1 MRVFLWPCITLLI
14 GRAVFAQRD
23 SSQIYDSLGKS
34 DFNFYTAQWLKSHQ
48 SWIGRTPETTGCPTG
63 YSPIFPVCVDGHRL
77 NVHETA
83 LLNNETE
90 SSNRFSSSSSS
101 SSSSSNSYSTNSQ
114 GSDTNLAEAARTDH
128 LFETNSDNVCSVTQ
142 CVKSSSSPSSVV
154 SVPASSCT
162 YTASD
167 TVDYYPPHENPIPRY
182 HMTVCISY
190 NENYVTILSGIVI
203 IIIFTLFIIFLFLL
217 RLLFL
222 LFLLLK
228 LLLLF
233 SLFSS
238 YSYFSN
244 K

>member
-1 MRVFLWPCITLLI
+1 MRVFLWPCISILI
-14 GRAVFAQRD
+14 GGAAFAQHD
-23 SSQIYDSLGKS
+23 TSQTYDSLGKS

-63 YSPIFPVCVDGHRL
+63 YSPVFPVCVDGHRL
-77 NVHETA
+77 NVYETA
-83 LLNNETE
+83 ILNNETE

-101 SSSSSNSYSTNSQ
+101 SRSSYSTNSQ

-128 LFETNSDNVCSVTQ
+128 LFETNADNACSVTQ
-142 CVKSSSSPSSVV
+142 CVLSSSSQSSDL

-203 IIIFTLFIIFLFLL
+203 IIIFSLFIIFLFLHH
-217 RLLFL
+217 LLFL

-228 LLLLF
+228 LLLIYSLF
-233 SLFSS
+233 SL